1 MFCKNCGSSLNKNDK
16 YCNICGSQV
25 ETINNIQNDYVEK
38 SQINN
43 NNDFDEKFIK
53 SYIGNKA
60 DKMYDS
66 IKKGGINIWAIL
78 FGIGYFA
85 YRKMYLISVIILIL
99 GNIVGYLVPSIS
111 GYIGTFIGL
120 MFCPIYKWD
129 ITRKLRKIKN
139 DNLNAD
145 ETQLLSIAQNK
156 GGTSII
162 GAITFLVIYS
172 LIILFI
178 LFILFI

>member
-1 MFCKNCGSSLNKNDK
+1 MFVYCKKCGSILNENDK
-16 YCNICGSQV
+16 YCNACGSQL
-25 ETINNIQNDYVEK
+25 ETTNNIQNDYVEN
-38 SQINN
+38 SNINN
-43 NNDFDEKFIK
+43 NNDFDERFIK

-66 IKKGGINIWAIL
+66 IKKGGINIWAML

-85 YRKMYLISVIILIL
+85 YRKMYLISVIIVIL
-99 GNIVGYLVPSIS
+99 GAIVAYLMPSIS
-111 GYIGTFIGL
+111 EYIGTFIGL
-120 MFCPIYKWD
+120 IFCPIYKWD

-139 DNLNAD
+139 DNPNAD

-162 GAITFLVIYS
+162 GAILFFVIYF

-178 LFILFI
+178 

>member
-1 MFCKNCGSSLNKNDK
+1 MYCKKCGSMLNENDK
-16 YCNICGSQV
+16 YCNACGSRT
-25 ETINNIQNDYVEK
+25 ETTNNIQNDYVEN
-38 SQINN
+38 SNISN
-43 NNDFDEKFIK
+43 NNDFDERFIK

-78 FGIGYFA
+78 FSIGYFA
-85 YRKMYLISVIILIL
+85 YRKMYLISVVIVILAD
-99 GNIVGYLVPSIS
+99 IVGYLLPSIS
-111 GYIGTFIGL
+111 GYIGMFIGL

-129 ITRKLRKIKN
+129 ITRKLRKIKKEN
-139 DNLNAD
+139 PNAD

-162 GAITFLVIYS
+162 GAIAFFVIYFLVIF
-172 LIILFI
+172 FI
-178 LFILFI
+178 